1 MSNISPPMQEGFNIN
16 SKVISATVGIIA
28 LAGSFFTV
36 VSKINEYG
44 YRIDKIEYSVSSHIS
59 EFKTLTS
66 ELKTLNAELTKLTI
80 ELREMRAENK
90 AIQELYT
97 K

>member
-1 MSNISPPMQEGFNIN
+1 MSNFLPPMQEGFNIN

-28 LAGSFFTV
+28 ISGSFFSV
-36 VSKINEYG
+36 ASKINEYG
-44 YRIDKIEYSVSSHIS
+44 YRIDKIEYSDSLRNS
-59 EFKTLTS
+59 EVKTLTS
-66 ELKTLNAELTKLTI
+66 ELKTLNTELTALTI